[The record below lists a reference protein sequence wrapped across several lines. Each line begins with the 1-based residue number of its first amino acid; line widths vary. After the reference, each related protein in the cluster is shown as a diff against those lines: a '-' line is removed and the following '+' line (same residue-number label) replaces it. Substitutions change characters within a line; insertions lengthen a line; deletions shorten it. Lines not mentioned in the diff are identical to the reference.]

1 MGLQATGVRH
11 LGDLPS
17 AFFDG
22 KLVQGERSGL
32 ILDLQVPL
40 IDPHRHVFP
49 VQPPFTIKA
58 PVLEFHEAVAINLAS
73 ELRGVQGPGEHLF
86 GKGPAQDPPENRCRA
101 VASILAR
108 LVSIVFFCV
117 VVHPPGPMRLLDL
130 RPGARF
136 GEGEA
141 DFAVFGWRTTSPRS
155 SATAPQALSAPCE
168 FRACHTVG
176 VLGNCKI
183 ALHHQLLA
191 LRVRHSDGWLQQEPR
206 ENPTRFGWEKWP
218 KPRQSC

>member
-49 VQPPFTIKA
+49 GQPSLAIKA

-73 ELRGVQGPGEHLF
+73 ELGGIQCASEYLL
-86 GKGPAQDPPENRCRA
+86 GKGPAQGDTPENRCRA

-108 LVSIVFFCV
+108 LVSIVFFRV

-130 RPGARF
+130 RQVRAL
-136 GEGEA
+136 ENA
-141 DFAVFGWRTTSPRS
+141 W
-155 SATAPQALSAPCE
+155 SAS
-168 FRACHTVG
+168 
-176 VLGNCKI
+176 
-183 ALHHQLLA
+183 
-191 LRVRHSDGWLQQEPR
+191 LR
-206 ENPTRFGWEKWP
+206 
-218 KPRQSC
+218 

>member
-73 ELRGVQGPGEHLF
+73 ELRGVQGPGEPLS
-86 GKGPAQDPPENRCRA
+86 GCG
-101 VASILAR
+101 
-108 LVSIVFFCV
+108 
-117 VVHPPGPMRLLDL
+117 VHP
-130 RPGARF
+130 GAS
-136 GEGEA
+136 GEHS
-141 DFAVFGWRTTSPRS
+141 VFLCCS
-155 SATAPQALSAPCE
+155 S
-168 FRACHTVG
+168 
-176 VLGNCKI
+176 
-183 ALHHQLLA
+183 
-191 LRVRHSDGWLQQEPR
+191 
-206 ENPTRFGWEKWP
+206 PTRSDAPVGSPARCALW
-218 KPRQSC
+218 RRRSH